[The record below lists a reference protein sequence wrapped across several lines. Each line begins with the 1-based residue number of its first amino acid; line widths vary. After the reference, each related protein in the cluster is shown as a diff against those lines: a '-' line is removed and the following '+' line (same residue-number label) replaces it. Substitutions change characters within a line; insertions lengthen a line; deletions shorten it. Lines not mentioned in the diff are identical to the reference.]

1 VFGISTSTWSR
12 GMAGERW
19 LGETVMAAVLRRLCG
34 W

>member
-1 VFGISTSTWSR
+1 VRCS
-12 GMAGERW
+12 MAGERW